1 VEDEAAV
8 RELTEHILTAS
19 GYTVAVA
26 PEGKAA
32 LALLPGLCA
41 PPDLLITDVI
51 MPGINGRDLAA
62 QLQALQP
69 GLKVLYLSG
78 YTDHA
83 IVDQG
88 MLEPG
93 VNFLQKPFTPEQ
105 LTAQV
110 RLALASSRRQLPCES
125 RL

>member
-1 VEDEAAV
+1 MV
-8 RELTEHILTAS
+8 T
-19 GYTVAVA
+19 VA

-32 LALLPGLCA
+32 LALLTRLST

-51 MPGINGRDLAA
+51 MPGINGRDLAV
-62 QLQALQP
+62 QLQTLQP

-93 VNFLQKPFTPEQ
+93 LNFLQKPFTPEQ